1 MKVMEA
7 QNLIVSAFE
16 QARSTGKPDWN
27 KMTAAVLKNRL
38 LDLTRGAFDETAYG
52 ATSFTDFVLRND
64 DILHL
69 DRSVLPQL
77 VELLETAQ
85 LSRPSS
91 AAIEITG
98 RCRIRSDLW
107 KAALD
112 YSSGARYL
120 WDAVSGSATPSEAP
134 DDKLIISPA
143 TLELQSDWRKQFKAD
158 VMATL
163 TADESVNVD
172 HWIDQN
178 GASSQ
183 LPSRLKS
190 RWNGFFCEH
199 VRQHLLRWF
208 AESKIP
214 APSDLALSTTGK
226 ASITW
231 SETEALRK
239 LVLSVVR
246 QMTRQELSSLALP
259 SEAVLPSEIKRGQER
274 TRLGTSTGHA
284 GARGPANWGPSAGHG
299 IALGCYA
306 WFAHERLEDGVKHG
320 GDLEDPT
327 SWPRQH
333 LSRRPCS
340 QRTALYQ
347 GLRWLKKRPALERA
361 LLLF

>member
-1 MKVMEA
+1 MSATCLASRRRLVSCRLPYCTSLLPLSLVRIAFAEYNRVHLVKSMEKA
-7 QNLIVSAFE
+7 QRLIVSAYE
-16 QARSTGKPDWN
+16 QARSSGKPDWN
-27 KMTAAVLKNRL
+27 KMTTAVLKNRL

-52 ATSFTDFVLRND
+52 ATSFTDFVLGND

-69 DRSVLPQL
+69 DRSMLPPM
-77 VELLETAQ
+77 VELLEAAH
-85 LSRPSS
+85 PSQPS
-91 AAIEITG
+91 TAAIEITG

-112 YSSGARYL
+112 YSSGVRYV
-120 WDAVSGSATPSEAP
+120 WDAVKSSATPFEGS
-134 DDKLIISPA
+134 DDKPFISPA
-143 TLELQSDWRKQFKAD
+143 TSELQSDWRKQFKAD
-158 VMATL
+158 VIATL
-163 TADESVNVD
+163 TSDESVKVD

-190 RWNGFFCEH
+190 RWNGFFCEN

-214 APSDLALSTTGK
+214 APSDLTLSNTGK

-259 SEAVLPSEIKRGQER
+259 SEAVL
-274 TRLGTSTGHA
+274 
-284 GARGPANWGPSAGHG
+284 
-299 IALGCYA
+299 
-306 WFAHERLEDGVKHG
+306 
-320 GDLEDPT
+320 
-327 SWPRQH
+327 
-333 LSRRPCS
+333 
-340 QRTALYQ
+340 
-347 GLRWLKKRPALERA
+347 RA
-361 LLLF
+361 TKSSGS